1 MYYDHSTCMYY
12 DHSTCMHYV
21 HSTCMY
27 YDHSTYVYYDHSTY
41 VYYDHSTC
49 EYFLLEGRDWRV
61 ELIQIR
67 RVGGRRTPDQHYSPF
82 SNNSPNFIWLG
93 GVRSDPPLPNKKP
106 VFYLAGGGCS
116 VERMQIGGG
125 SNAPSTLQPPQPNK
139 KPVFYLA
146 GGGQNEPPPAK

>member
-1 MYYDHSTCMYY
+1 MMYDHSACMYCDHSTSIYYDHSTCIYYDHSSCMYYDHSTCMYY
-12 DHSTCMHYV
+12 DLSTCM
-21 HSTCMY
+21 
-27 YDHSTYVYYDHSTY
+27 YYDHSTY

-93 GVRSDPPLPNKKP
+93 GFVLTPL
-106 VFYLAGGGCS
+106 S
-116 VERMQIGGG
+116 QIKNQFFIWLMGV
-125 SNAPSTLQPPQPNK
+125 AALR
-139 KPVFYLA
+139 
-146 GGGQNEPPPAK
+146 